1 MCNDISRREL
11 LDDCDEAYEF
21 SNRGLSTKVSS
32 KSKMYNV
39 FSLKE
44 YFS

>member
-21 SNRGLSTKVSS
+21 S
-32 KSKMYNV
+32 KSKIYQ
-39 FSLKE
+39 SIKHRTKHKGY
-44 YFS
+44 YFEFL